1 MQWLDES
8 VAKDR
13 SGCAHVAEGMVRG
26 STGES
31 NEIDGFKD
39 TRCYAAIMDEAER
52 CMYLCGEA
60 IREIGTD
67 GEDEI
72 AVERVRVADEIA
84 QRGGR
89 HRT

>member
-13 SGCAHVAEGMVRG
+13 SGCAHVAEGMVREMRG

-39 TRCYAAIMDEAER
+39 TRCFAAIMDEAER
-52 CMYLCGEA
+52 F
-60 IREIGTD
+60 IWRS
-67 GEDEI
+67 
-72 AVERVRVADEIA
+72 
-84 QRGGR
+84 
-89 HRT
+89 HS